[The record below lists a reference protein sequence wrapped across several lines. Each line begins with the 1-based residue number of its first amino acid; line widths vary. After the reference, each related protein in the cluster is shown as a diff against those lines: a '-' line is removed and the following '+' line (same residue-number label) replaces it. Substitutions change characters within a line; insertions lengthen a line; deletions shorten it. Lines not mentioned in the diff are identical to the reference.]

1 MTGAKRSTPLPLEQT
16 LELSAATSELRRVS
30 AWLYDQLGDGI
41 PKEAL
46 LALDLG
52 LQECLANT
60 IIHGSP
66 TAAIRVSLRRF
77 EDRVEIEVEDD
88 GMPFDPLGAVLPPL
102 PTQLEDMELGG
113 NGIRLMRR
121 FLDEMSYRYSSGRN
135 HLVMVRR
142 TGARTEE

>member
-1 MTGAKRSTPLPLEQT
+1 
-16 LELSAATSELRRVS
+16 
-30 AWLYDQLGDGI
+30 LYDQLGDGI

-66 TAAIRVSLRRF
+66 AAAIRVSLRRF

-88 GMPFDPLGAVLPPL
+88 GIPFDPLGAVLPPL
-102 PTQLEDMELGG
+102 PTQLEDMALGG

-142 TGARTEE
+142 TGPRTEE